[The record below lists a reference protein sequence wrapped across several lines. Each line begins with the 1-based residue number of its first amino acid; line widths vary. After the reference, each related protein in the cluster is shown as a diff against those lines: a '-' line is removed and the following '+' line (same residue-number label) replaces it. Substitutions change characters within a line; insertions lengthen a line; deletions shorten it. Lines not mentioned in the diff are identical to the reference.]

1 MTQDKLAVVSNADLR
16 TVQRAEHNRAV
27 QLETL
32 ASIAAALGVTVS
44 EITVVGEAPVDLPE
58 SSAPDEH
65 NAVVLRRTS
74 SGKTLLDTLCDSF
87 SGHLDCAADPTQE
100 NVDALTAFVEDIEN
114 LIANPWRTQ
123 WTLRC
128 SPLPNECVKRWR

>member
-1 MTQDKLAVVSNADLR
+1 MALSSESAVGPPGLVPR
-16 TVQRAEHNRAV
+16 R
-27 QLETL
+27 

-100 NVDALTAFVEDIEN
+100 NVDALTALVEDIEN
-114 LIANPWRTQ
+114 LIANP
-123 WTLRC
+123 
-128 SPLPNECVKRWR
+128 